1 MAIGSAPEIGYEFT
15 MWGRMSQD
23 AQRAWWQ
30 YMRTHWIEPGNLY
43 AGEASIVYP
52 DPVKRAQYCSE
63 IMEEVN
69 AQNIQ

>member
-15 MWGRMSQD
+15 MWGKMSTD

-30 YMRTHWIEPGNLY
+30 YMRAEWIETGNLY

-52 DPVKRAQYCSE
+52 DEQKRNQYCLE
-63 IMEEVN
+63 ILEEVN
-69 AQNIQ
+69 AQNL